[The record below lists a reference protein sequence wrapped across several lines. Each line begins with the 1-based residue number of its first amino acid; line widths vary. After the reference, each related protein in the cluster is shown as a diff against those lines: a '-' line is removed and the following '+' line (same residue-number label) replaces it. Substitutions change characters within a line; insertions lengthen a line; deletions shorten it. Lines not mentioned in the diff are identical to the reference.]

1 MLFLIVEML
10 YRNLLS
16 YQYRCYMK
24 RIMAVLLSSCF
35 FQACLAQEEFVV
47 PSRFITR
54 FNFVQLTGGVILL
67 QARFDKYPDTLNL
80 ILDTGSGGISL
91 DSSTVEYFKIKPIPS
106 NRIIRGIAGVKNVS
120 FINNKSL
127 HLPGLDIDSLNFHV
141 NNYDILTEVY
151 GERIDGIVGY
161 SVLNRYIVKLDYD
174 SSRIEFW
181 TRGTMKY
188 PRGGFLIKPT
198 INTLPVHV
206 AKITDSRPVTTRF
219 LYDMGAGLNL
229 MLTTDFVKDSNFL
242 LKKRKMFVKE
252 AEGLGGKIDL
262 VMTVIKEV
270 RIGPYRFRN
279 VPVDIFDDTY
289 NITSYP
295 YLSGIMGNDLLRRF
309 NAIVNYDKRDIYLTP
324 NSHFNESFDYSYSG
338 LALYYIDGKIVIGD
352 VSKDSPAEKAG
363 VKEGDVVVA
372 INKNFAQSLQVYKAA
387 IQATGEW
394 LHLIILRNS
403 ILMDFDFKVKS
414 ILKK

>member
-1 MLFLIVEML
+1 
-10 YRNLLS
+10 
-16 YQYRCYMK
+16 
-24 RIMAVLLSSCF
+24 MALLLSSCF
-35 FQACLAQEEFVV
+35 LQACMAQEEFVV